1 MMNVNVNADDFVS
14 EAEAPR
20 AVVAPRI
27 QTPTIVILLGST
39 SSIAALELMR
49 QMLTLRAED
58 RRRVAFV
65 YIDTDDWS
73 SSLIEFRHQYNGL
86 FNEFPLRIAVPAGI
100 DHITRVDQEVSD
112 PLSMKGTPD
121 ERRKELHTFIERHTP
136 QYFAN
141 GAGGIRNNGHVAAC
155 FRQQDIYTT
164 LEQALSTVARLDERQ
179 GSRRVH
185 EVQVNIVAFLGGGT
199 GSGIMPDITVM
210 VRDLL
215 INRQLKQRINLFC
228 MLPEPIRGVSIT
240 DLSWRKSNAT
250 ACLLEILAYS
260 LAARQENNFVY
271 SKRMRDK
278 VYRLTR
284 GAIANEIYLIGH
296 AAMDDATNT
305 ARIVGLDLFQRITDA
320 SGVGFLEH
328 SKWVDR
334 RTLGETDDRGL
345 PTMFGTSCPLEVRF
359 PADET
364 ARAFARISAAYLLP
378 LLASYEP
385 VTTNPGPANVREWRR
400 EWDDVARI
408 SPDPGDPRAIHP
420 SILKLDEFAG
430 ADQRRLDI
438 TWNKLERF
446 ERDTERRIREEVAL
460 KKKEEL
466 ENIQTTPSATT
477 QDENTSLINLRT
489 DHLKRLQQEYAQALE
504 QLTARERPGI
514 PGRPID
520 LEGNL
525 TTPGNWWF
533 RVRNMRR
540 DFAYEVFET
549 YNNHLQSH
557 AESTRYRLVEEL
569 LRDLLEKT
577 QETLDSVV
585 KWFEATK
592 FEEHTQQ
599 LEVMGKTSMAWRGYL
614 DQPHPHQRHLFDLRT
629 LRGNDGRNV
638 AVERLYVWSTGGERA
653 LNEGTPIDYSLYVK
667 DCVDFIANQ
676 AQSSQDDAQ
685 ESRLEDF
692 SAGRLADRVVDYFH
706 DYYMRLFQDMNLF
719 ELLDKAAPAS
729 PKGQPRSRQLSSYF
743 LEHLQHIRNLMASLV
758 AFEAELWSK
767 GTTTLDTSIYMGMHF
782 RDGYQRGVLDQA
794 LDTLGPVTT
803 RGQSAIIEPSIDP
816 HRLQAVYAQH
826 AISLSTVRDFYLQQ
840 NSSMEAYE
848 EHQRKWDGGG
858 SKGLM
863 PVHSS
868 SEAQWLV
875 RDVKLADDPT
885 SLSIVGKPITVVE
898 GLIRTPFDV

>member
-1 MMNVNVNADDFVS
+1 MQNKKLNPDDFVS

-20 AVVAPRI
+20 SVSAPRI
-27 QTPTIVILLGST
+27 QTPAIVILLGST
-39 SSIAALELMR
+39 SAIAALELMR
-49 QMLTLRAED
+49 NMLTLRPED
-58 RRRVAFV
+58 RDRVAFI

-73 SSLIEFRHQYNGL
+73 SSLLEFRHQYNGL
-86 FNEFPLRIAVPAGI
+86 FHEFPLRIAVPAGI
-100 DHITRVDQEVSD
+100 EHITRVEQAVNS
-112 PLSMKGTPD
+112 PNAAGGTPD
-121 ERRKELHTFIERHTP
+121 ERRKELHSFIERHTP

-141 GAGGIRNNGHVAAC
+141 GAGGIRNNGHIAAC
-155 FRQQDIYTT
+155 FRHQDIYAT

-199 GSGIMPDITVM
+199 GSGIMPDIAVM
-210 VRDLL
+210 ARDLL

-228 MLPEPIRGVSIT
+228 MLPEPIRGVSVT

-260 LAARQENNFVY
+260 LAARPENSYVY
-271 SKRMRDK
+271 EKRMRDK
-278 VYRLTR
+278 VYRLSR

-364 ARAFARISAAYLLP
+364 ARAFAQISTAYLLP

-385 VTTNPGPANVREWRR
+385 DTTNPSPSDVREWKRK
-400 EWDDVARI
+400 WDDVARI
-408 SPDPGDPRAIHP
+408 SFDPSDPKAIRP
-420 SILKLDEFAG
+420 NVLKLEEFEG

-438 TWNKLERF
+438 AWNKLERY
-446 ERDTERRIREEVAL
+446 ERETERRIKEIVAQKKVEEF
-460 KKKEEL
+460 K
-466 ENIQTTPSATT
+466 NIQNSPAAATLG
-477 QDENTSLINLRT
+477 ESMSLINLRST
-489 DHLKRLQQEYAQALE
+489 QLKRLQQEYSYALE
-504 QLTARERPGI
+504 QLTTRDRPAI

-520 LEGNL
+520 LEANL
-525 TTPGNWWF
+525 TSPGNWWF
-533 RVRNMRR
+533 RVRSMQR

-549 YNNHLQSH
+549 YNNHLQAH

-577 QETLDSVV
+577 QETLDNVV
-585 KWFEATK
+585 SWFEATK
-592 FEEHTQQ
+592 IDEHTER
-599 LEVMGKTSMAWRGYL
+599 LEATGKSSMAWRGYL

-629 LRGNDGRNV
+629 LRGSDGRNI
-638 AVERLYVWSTGGERA
+638 AVERLYVWMTGGDRS
-653 LNEGTPIDYSLYVK
+653 LNEGSPIDYGVYVNR
-667 DCVDFIANQ
+667 CVDFIAHKSNTP
-676 AQSSQDDAQ
+676 QDDEQ
-685 ESRLEDF
+685 ETRIEDF
-692 SAGRLADRVVDYFH
+692 SAGRLAERVVEYFH
-706 DYYMRLFQDMNLF
+706 DYYMGLFRDMNLF
-719 ELLDKAAPAS
+719 EVLDKAAPPG
-729 PKGQPRSRQLSSYF
+729 PKGQPRGRQQSSYL
-743 LEHLQHIRNLMASLV
+743 LEHLQHIRNLMSSLI

-782 RDGYQRGVLDQA
+782 RDGYQRGILDQSI
-794 LDTLGPVTT
+794 DTLGPITS
-803 RGQSAIIEPSIDP
+803 RGQGAIIEPSVDP

-826 AISLSTVRDFYLQQ
+826 AISLSTVRDFYLKQ
-840 NSSMEAYE
+840 NSAMEAYFD
-848 EHQRKWDGGG
+848 HQDKWDGG

-875 RDVKLADDPT
+875 RDCTLATDNQFYP
-885 SLSIVGKPITVVE
+885 VVKPITVVD
-898 GLIRTPFDV
+898 GLIRTPFDA